1 MYLKFIR
8 KNPKNP
14 VLISVPHAGNF
25 YPQLFLKYLKL
36 NLNEVRKIEDFKSD
50 EILNSINKDNAD
62 IIIAQCSRAV
72 IDLNRSRKAIDNNM
86 FSEIFEKKT
95 IHEKKMI
102 EFGLGVFPKSISN
115 NQIYNKKLPIS
126 YGKYVLETFYDPFH
140 KTLSA
145 QIKYLLNKF
154 GNCYHFDLH
163 TMPSKA
169 LKNFKNKPD
178 IVLGNNFGKSCSI
191 ELLKYLKNSLKTFG
205 LNVEVNNPYAGGFIT
220 RNYGNPSMGVE
231 TIQIE
236 INRKLYMCEEKL
248 SLNNI
253 NLIQE
258 IFSKI
263 FNNFN
268 YYSKLVAE

>member
-25 YPQLFLKYLKL
+25 YPELFLKYLKL

-50 EILNSINKDNAD
+50 EILNLISKDSAD
-62 IIIAQCSRAV
+62 VIIAQCSRAV
-72 IDLNRSRKAIDNNM
+72 IDLNRSRKAVDNNM
-86 FSEIFEKKT
+86 FSEIFEKKN
-95 IHEKKMI
+95 IDEKKMI
-102 EFGLGVFPKSISN
+102 GFGLGVFPKSISN

-126 YGKYVLETFYDPFH
+126 YGKYILDTFYDPFH
-140 KTLSA
+140 KILSA

-169 LKNFKNKPD
+169 LKNFKNEPD

-191 ELLKYLKNSLKTFG
+191 ELLNYIKNNLKTFG
-205 LNVEVNNPYAGGFIT
+205 LNVEINNPYAGGFIT
-220 RNYGNPSMGVE
+220 RNYGNPSKGVE
-231 TIQIE
+231 TLQIE

-253 NLIQE
+253 NLIQK
-258 IFSKI
+258 IFSNL
-263 FNNFN
+263 FNEFN
-268 YYSKLVAE
+268 YYSKLAAE

>member
-25 YPQLFLKYLKL
+25 YPELFLKHLKL

-50 EILNSINKDNAD
+50 EILNLVSKDSAD
-62 IIIAQCSRAV
+62 VLISRCSRAV

-86 FSEIFEKKT
+86 FSEIFEKKN
-95 IHEKKMI
+95 IDEKKMI
-102 EFGLGVFPKSISN
+102 EFGLGVFPKTISN
-115 NQIYNKKLPIS
+115 NEIYNKKLSIS
-126 YGKYVLETFYDPFH
+126 YGKYILETFYDPFH
-140 KTLSA
+140 KILSA

-169 LKNFKNKPD
+169 LKNFKNEPD
-178 IVLGNNFGKSCSI
+178 IVLGNNFGKSSSENLI
-191 ELLKYLKNSLKTFG
+191 YNIKNRFEKFG
-205 LNVEVNNPYAGGFIT
+205 LNVEINKPYAGGYIT
-220 RNYGNPSMGVE
+220 RHYGNPLVGIE

-236 INRKLYMCEEKL
+236 INRSLYMDET
-248 SLNNI
+248 
-253 NLIQE
+253 NLKIHKIDYLQK
-258 IFSKI
+258 IFSEI
-263 FNNFN
+263 FNNFE
-268 YYSKLVAE
+268 YSQREAAE